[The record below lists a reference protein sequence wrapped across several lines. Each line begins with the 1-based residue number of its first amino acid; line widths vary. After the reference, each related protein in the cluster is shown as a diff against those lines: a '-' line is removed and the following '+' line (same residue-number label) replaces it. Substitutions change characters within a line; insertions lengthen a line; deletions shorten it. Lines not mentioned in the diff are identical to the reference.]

1 MKLALGALVLA
12 AGISA
17 SALAE
22 TDAGT
27 EPAVARLPERLGLTL
42 SREEPMTITAQE
54 LEASR
59 DDQGRERVLFRKQVR
74 IVQGDLDLRCDFLE
88 AIYPEG
94 AGGRPRY
101 ITARGDVRMVQG
113 DLEVECTEAV
123 FDDAA
128 CSAVCTSSS
137 GPAILRRGDS
147 VIEGEEIY
155 FDLCT
160 GLLKVKRGQ
169 VRIPGGG
176 GRREEATAS
185 GTGEP

>member
-1 MKLALGALVLA
+1 MVVEGHSPEEVSDRDLETLRDGAQCLIAEVTVALMQSV
-12 AGISA
+12 
-17 SALAE
+17 
-22 TDAGT
+22 
-27 EPAVARLPERLGLTL
+27 
-42 SREEPMTITAQE
+42 
-54 LEASR
+54 
-59 DDQGRERVLFRKQVR
+59 
-74 IVQGDLDLRCDFLE
+74 RCDFLE

-94 AGGRPRY
+94 AGGRARH

-128 CSAVCTSSS
+128 CNAVCTSSS
-137 GPAILRRGDS
+137 GPAILCRGDS

-169 VRIPGGG
+169 VRIPAGG
-176 GRREEATAS
+176 GRREETTAS